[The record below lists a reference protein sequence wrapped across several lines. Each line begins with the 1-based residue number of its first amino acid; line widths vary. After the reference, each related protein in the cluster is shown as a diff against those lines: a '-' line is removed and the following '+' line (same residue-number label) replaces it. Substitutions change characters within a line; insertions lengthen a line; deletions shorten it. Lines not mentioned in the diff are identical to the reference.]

1 MFVRLLF
8 INFNIVL
15 AIVGNKSDDY
25 ENEKVKDVD
34 AKNLAKTLNAVFQR
48 TSAKQGSG
56 IDELFR
62 IIGKHFLN
70 PDVAIT
76 SNLTKEEMIKHNQQ
90 IKIKEIKDMNNKEKK
105 KNCC

>member
-1 MFVRLLF
+1 M
-8 INFNIVL
+8 
-15 AIVGNKSDDY
+15 AIVGNKSDNY
-25 ENEKVKDVD
+25 ENEKVQDAD
-34 AKNLAKTLNAVFQR
+34 AKNLAKALNAIFQR

-90 IKIKEIKDMNNKEKK
+90 IKIKEIKDMNNKVKK

>member
-1 MFVRLLF
+1 M
-8 INFNIVL
+8 

-25 ENEKVKDVD
+25 EKEKVQDVD
-34 AKNLAKTLNAVFQR
+34 AKSLAKALNAIFQR

-70 PDVAIT
+70 PEITIT

-90 IKIKEIKDMNNKEKK
+90 IKIKEIKDMNNKGKK

>member
-1 MFVRLLF
+1 M
-8 INFNIVL
+8 

-25 ENEKVKDVD
+25 ANEKVNDID
-34 AKNLAKTLNAVFQR
+34 AKNLAKNLNAIFQR

-62 IIGKHFLN
+62 IIGKHFIN
-70 PDVAIT
+70 PDIAIT
-76 SNLTKEEMIKHNQQ
+76 SNLTKEEMIKHDRQ
-90 IKIKEIKDMNNKEKK
+90 IKIKEIKNMNNKEKK

>member
-1 MFVRLLF
+1 M
-8 INFNIVL
+8 
-15 AIVGNKSDDY
+15 AIVGNKSDNY
-25 ENEKVKDVD
+25 ENEKVQDAD
-34 AKNLAKTLNAVFQR
+34 AKNLAKALNAIFQR

-90 IKIKEIKDMNNKEKK
+90 IKIKEIKDMNNKGKK
-105 KNCC
+105 KMEVLINYLLI

>member
-1 MFVRLLF
+1 M
-8 INFNIVL
+8 
-15 AIVGNKSDDY
+15 AIVGNKSDNY
-25 ENEKVKDVD
+25 ENEKVQDAD
-34 AKNLAKTLNAVFQR
+34 AKNLAKALNAIFQR

-70 PDVAIT
+70 PEITIT
-76 SNLTKEEMIKHNQQ
+76 SNLTKEEIIKHNQQ

>member
-1 MFVRLLF
+1 M
-8 INFNIVL
+8 

-25 ENEKVKDVD
+25 QNEKVKDID
-34 AKNLAKTLNAVFQR
+34 AKNLAKKLNAIFQR

-62 IIGKHFLN
+62 TIGNHFLN
-70 PDVAIT
+70 PDIAIT
-76 SNLTKEEMIKHNQQ
+76 SNLTKEEMIKHNQE
-90 IKIKEIKDMNNKEKK
+90 IKIKEIKNMNNKEKK